1 MEIPISAPHMN
12 QRLLTRIEGV
22 LWAWMSAVMRQPRK
36 AIAFLIAVA
45 IIGFLLALNGLGV
58 NSDTSQMVSSKL
70 DYRQAQLDFEA
81 AFPDEENRVTVIVRA
96 RSEDEADA
104 FTKLLV
110 DEMRQ
115 RTDVATDVFAASADP
130 YLIQNG
136 LLYLDSDELDEV
148 LANISAAGPV
158 LKRLGRTPDM
168 DRLYLALA
176 DAFEPLEAG
185 EPLSEALERAI
196 ASVAE
201 TIDSRLD
208 GTPEPLSWQEIFVA
222 ADEDDNPDLHQRI
235 VSISPVLDL
244 SRLQPARP
252 AVFAIDKAVKKLVSN
267 GDFEVTA
274 DITGNAVLRTEELNS
289 VRDGIGVSLSFSV
302 LFIIILL
309 MVALRS
315 WVLVGTSLLA
325 LLITIL
331 ITAGFAALMYE
342 ALNLVSIAFMVLL
355 IGLGIDFMIHLAMHV
370 QEERTRGLSCHQSI
384 MQSNHHI
391 GAALALCAPTSAIA
405 FFAFAP
411 TYFTGMTQLGIVSG
425 FGVLVAFVVA
435 VTLLP
440 AVFALLPPNSGIR
453 NEKVVESSNSAFFAS
468 IGLSGPVKARIAV
481 SMIVLGGLSLFLMPS
496 VRFDADPMALRD
508 PDAPSVTAFNMLFD
522 DEDTQ
527 PYNLSLLLPDA
538 AAVDQVKPQLE
549 ALSQVREVI
558 GPEDLIP
565 KEQYDK
571 LDAIDIA
578 SIGLGFIFESNE
590 VPSEDLLAS
599 ASDRLNDAL
608 KKYPTPATLALTDSL
623 VNYQAALSEN
633 ASLRSEVEGDIFRF
647 WGQQYERLE
656 QQIYPEEVTFEALPN
671 ILKNRFVA
679 ADGRLRLQIEPT
691 ADLRNEA
698 SRTSF
703 VHAVRELAP
712 NAAGSARSVLESGR
726 VISRAMLIAM
736 FCAWFAVALLLVAI
750 LRDGLLVSVI
760 LFSLVLA
767 AVLTTAT
774 AVLIGVPFNFAN
786 VIAVPLLVGV
796 GADSGIHLGMRA
808 RREATAAD
816 VYETSTPRAVFFS
829 AVTTICSFGTLMFSA
844 HRGVASMGILL
855 SLAIGFTL
863 ICTILVQPWLLD
875 KLGAGKSKPK
885 IPVI

>member
-1 MEIPISAPHMN
+1 
-12 QRLLTRIEGV
+12 
-22 LWAWMSAVMRQPRK
+22 MRQPRK
-36 AIAFLIAVA
+36 SIGFLVTLA
-45 IIGFLLALNGLGV
+45 IIGCLLALNGLGV

-81 AFPDEENRVTVIVRA
+81 AFPDEENRVTVIIRA

-115 RTDVATDVFAASADP
+115 RTDVATDVFAGSTDP
-130 YLIQNG
+130 YLTRNG

-158 LKRLGRTPDM
+158 LKRLGRAPDM

-176 DAFEPLEAG
+176 DAFEPLEEG
-185 EPLSEALERAI
+185 EELSEALERAI
-196 ASVAE
+196 ASVAS
-201 TIDSRLD
+201 TIDARLA
-208 GTPEPLSWQEIFVA
+208 GTPEPLSWQEIFVET
-222 ADEDDNPDLHQRI
+222 DEDDNPDLHQRI

-252 AVFAIDKAVKKLVSN
+252 AVYAIDEAVKKLVAN
-267 GDFEVTA
+267 GDFQVTA

-289 VRDGIGVSLSFSV
+289 VRDGIGISLSFSV

-309 MVALRS
+309 MAALRS

-325 LLITIL
+325 LLVTIL
-331 ITAGFAALMYE
+331 ITAGFAALLYD

-370 QEERTRGLSCHQSI
+370 QEERTRGLSGSESI
-384 MQSNHHI
+384 RQSNHHI

-411 TYFTGMTQLGIVSG
+411 THFTGMTQLGIVSG
-425 FGVLVAFVVA
+425 FGVLVAFAVA

-440 AVFALLPPNSGIR
+440 AVFALLPPNSGVR
-453 NEKVVESSNSAFFAS
+453 NEKAVESSNSAFFTS

-522 DEDTQ
+522 DKDTQ
-527 PYNLSLLLPDA
+527 PYNLSLLLPDED
-538 AAVDQVKPQLE
+538 AVNLIKPQLE
-549 ALSQVREVI
+549 ALGEVREVI
-558 GPEDLIP
+558 SPEDLIP
-565 KEQYDK
+565 EDQFDK

-578 SIGLGFIFESNE
+578 SIGLGLIFDSDES
-590 VPSEDLLAS
+590 PPEDLLAD
-599 ASDRLNDAL
+599 APDRLHAAL
-608 KKYPTPATLALTDSL
+608 NKYPTPATLALISSL
-623 VNYQAALSEN
+623 ADYRVALGEN
-633 ASLRSEVEGDIFRF
+633 PSLRGEVEGDVFRF

-656 QQIYPEEVTFEALPN
+656 QQIYPEEITFEALPDT
-671 ILKNRFVA
+671 LKNRFVA
-679 ADGRLRLQIEPT
+679 ADGRLRLQIEPE
-691 ADLRNEA
+691 ADLRDEA
-698 SRTSF
+698 ARTSV
-703 VHAVRELAP
+703 VHTVREVAP

-726 VISRAMLIAM
+726 VISRAMIVAIIG
-736 FCAWFAVALLLVAI
+736 AWLAVALLLIAI

-808 RREATAAD
+808 RREAAAAD

-875 KLGAGKSKPK
+875 KLGGRQDKPK